1 MNLYEQEK
9 SGHNEKCMKQLAV
22 FARNLA
28 GIHLK
33 NKEFAKAYPY
43 AKIAYDESKK
53 AFLLNR
59 TYNTADLYSWN
70 ATNIMH
76 CTKQDSDPRKQF
88 YEEVHQALDWMDEQY
103 AFPKTDESRR
113 YLYTLEA
120 EGSKELEMREKAL
133 EISRRLHERFPEGA
147 MKSGRY
153 TIVENIRMHYLR
165 KQSSYD
171 LIKSWKYCL
180 R

>member
-1 MNLYEQEK
+1 
-9 SGHNEKCMKQLAV
+9 MKQLAV